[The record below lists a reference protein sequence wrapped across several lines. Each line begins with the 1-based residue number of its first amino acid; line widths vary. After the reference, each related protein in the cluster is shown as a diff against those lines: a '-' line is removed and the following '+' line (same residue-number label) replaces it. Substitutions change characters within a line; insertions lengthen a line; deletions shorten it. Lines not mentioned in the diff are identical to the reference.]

1 MTAWEFFEW
10 VRTGELSEFDIYNQI
25 EKMTNKFDEF
35 KINLLCNEFDFYV
48 QTMESSWLS
57 DYSEEDIMDRVNE
70 LEKAGKELP
79 LIINETPKNQL
90 LCVNSFFLKKR
101 YGKPISDTEFN
112 KSLDDLLGID
122 PKIDLSKT
130 IDTSRLMGGF
140 YSKHDNFSLKVLRDL
155 LVKIKRKHTD
165 AVYRFDGKEPQINN
179 IQPIHWLKGE
189 ESLRQFL
196 DIIKSASLIDSR
208 ETDDIIQEHFLVDG
222 QEPIKEPQPIN
233 WLKSKVLLAYLIQE
247 LSTKPNMHKP
257 FIEPDKKWQLT
268 ELHFTVKGK
277 EIGRSLVNDI
287 KQSRFPNGCEE
298 IDSIL
303 KRLTK
308 H

>member
-1 MTAWEFFEW
+1 MKVEEFFDE
-10 VRTGELSEFDIYNQI
+10 VYYGDISDIDIYNTV
-25 EKMTNKFDEF
+25 EKLTDGYDET
-35 KINLLCNEFDFYV
+35 KLNLLCRDFDFYCF
-48 QTMESSWLS
+48 MK
-57 DYSEEDIMDRVNE
+57 EEEFLGSFSHEEIEKKMHE
-70 LEKAGKELP
+70 IEKAGKKIPLVSDSNRSPLSVSAYFKLP
-79 LIINETPKNQL
+79 EHKKIKKEKDWSDEDIKRWDEFFSEMRENQKITL
-90 LCVNSFFLKKR
+90 DVKRLMDPHGVEFFSLHR
-101 YGKPISDTEFN
+101 L
-112 KSLDDLLGID
+112 KSLLVDL
-122 PKIDLSKT
+122 
-130 IDTSRLMGGF
+130 
-140 YSKHDNFSLKVLRDL
+140 
-155 LVKIKRKHTD
+155 KRKHTNSI
-165 AVYRFDGKEPQINN
+165 YRFDDKEPQVNN
-179 IQPIHWLKGE
+179 TQPIHWLKGE

-196 DIIKSASLIDSR
+196 DIIKSAGLIDNR